1 MSFFNFDY
9 DPNNPRVGDRVI
21 VVGDEQLS
29 QMAEAN
35 ERAVP
40 WFTQHRGGEFYIRE
54 IVAGNIY
61 LSSPLTNSIDNYT
74 WSPNWLAPA
83 PTSLPAGTWVM
94 VPEVNMNERYRNNEN
109 WCDDMDRYRCHALNV
124 RRPTTNGYFEVDGNG
139 CSWHRD
145 WMFIM
150 PDAQRTYARQPRT
163 RGDFKVGDTVMVL
176 NGHLGI
182 GSFGNKGVITAVG
195 VDHCAVTS
203 STKPGMNHAISYSR
217 LMLLAR
223 DGKLTYEPND
233 AKLVSRESVMSK
245 TLQCTEPT

>member
-21 VVGDEQLS
+21 VVGDERLS
-29 QMAEAN
+29 QMAETN

-40 WFTQHRGGEFYIRE
+40 WFVQHRGGEFYISE

-61 LSSPLTNSIDNYT
+61 LASPLTNSIDNFT
-74 WSPNWLAPA
+74 WSPNWLEPA
-83 PTSLPAGTWVM
+83 PTMLQEGTCVM
-94 VPEVNMNERYRNNEN
+94 VPHINLNERYRNSGN
-109 WCDDMDRYRCHALNV
+109 WCSDMDRYTHQPLKIIH
-124 RRPTTNGYFEVDGNG
+124 PTSNGYFEVYRNG
-139 CSWHRD
+139 YSWHRD

-150 PDAQRTYARQPRT
+150 PESQRTAPRT

-176 NGHLGI
+176 SGHLG
-182 GSFGNKGVITAVG
+182 GRLFGNKGVITAVG

-203 STKPGMNHAISYSR
+203 STKPRMNHAISYSR

-233 AKLVSRESVMSK
+233 ARLLNEA
-245 TLQCTEPT
+245 

>member
-21 VVGDEQLS
+21 VVGDERLNQT
-29 QMAEAN
+29 AEAN
-35 ERAVP
+35 EQFIP
-40 WFTQHRGGEFYIRE
+40 WFVQHRGGEFYISRVSE
-54 IVAGNIY
+54 DCSSVA
-61 LSSPLTNSIDNYT
+61 LSSPLTNSISGYA

-94 VPEVNMNERYRNNEN
+94 VPNIYLDERYRSNGN

-139 CSWHRD
+139 YSWHRD

-163 RGDFKVGDTVMVL
+163 RGDFKVGDTVMIL
-176 NGHLGI
+176 SGHLG
-182 GSFGNKGVITAVG
+182 SRAFGNKGVITAAG
-195 VDHCAVTS
+195 VDYCAVTS
-203 STKPGMNHAISYSR
+203 STKPRMNHAIRYSQ

-223 DGKLTYEPND
+223 DGKMTYEPND
-233 AKLVSRESVMSK
+233 ARLLNEA
-245 TLQCTEPT
+245 